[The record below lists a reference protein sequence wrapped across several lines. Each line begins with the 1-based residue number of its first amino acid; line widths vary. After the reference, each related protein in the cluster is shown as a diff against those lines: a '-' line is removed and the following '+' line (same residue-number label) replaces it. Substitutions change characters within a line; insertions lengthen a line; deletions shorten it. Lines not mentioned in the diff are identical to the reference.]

1 MWNFKTKKDDLIY
14 IENTSKTKVL
24 ENTNGTGC
32 STTWS
37 DQQRI
42 ACYQVSLEDFEEEK
56 AEQLWRRGEPDAEGY
71 FILESSLVYKYQF
84 EREKVIT
91 AMSESVLAIKGNIT
105 EIPNTR

>member
-32 STTWS
+32 SLE
-37 DQQRI
+37 QVKQGI